1 MMSCKHVQNDL
12 AAFLTGNLADT
23 KKPDLEAHL
32 KTCPVCQKQYQSM
45 AAMWSNLGQLPVEK
59 PDASMTARFD
69 AMLNR
74 YKESEPVR
82 PQTELSGVSFRRWFE
97 KRWSLQEGRQFGLAA
112 ALLVVGF
119 LLGRT
124 FGPDAAE
131 GEMAALRHQV
141 EELNLR
147 VAVSLLEKSSPSDRL
162 MGVSYSSRLERPDD
176 AIVAALLYTLS
187 NDQNVNVRLATVD
200 ALASMSDLPAVKE
213 GLAAALVEQAS
224 PIIQIAL
231 IDVLVLTRNK
241 RSVEALQK
249 LQRIERLEPAV
260 GERLQWA
267 VHELN

>member
-1 MMSCKHVQNDL
+1 
-12 AAFLTGNLADT
+12 
-23 KKPDLEAHL
+23 
-32 KTCPVCQKQYQSM
+32 
-45 AAMWSNLGQLPVEK
+45 
-59 PDASMTARFD
+59 
-69 AMLNR
+69 
-74 YKESEPVR
+74 
-82 PQTELSGVSFRRWFE
+82 
-97 KRWSLQEGRQFGLAA
+97 
-112 ALLVVGF
+112 
-119 LLGRT
+119 
-124 FGPDAAE
+124 
-131 GEMAALRHQV
+131 
-141 EELNLR
+141 
-147 VAVSLLEKSSPSDRL
+147 
-162 MGVSYSSRLERPDD
+162 
-176 AIVAALLYTLS
+176 LYTLS